1 MTSTLWTPLTV
12 HYRTSSLLA
21 DVLSAYFTGSYQEHS
36 AAQRP
41 RETIKILAHLSLSAP
56 AEFPFLCLSIP
67 KSFLVCGLAAAQR
80 WDGAATF
87 WSRVFRG
94 VGGWTVH
101 VVSRRTSA
109 LSLVERWIW
118 SGSGSLKK
126 HVLYNLC
133 GSEARLHLW
142 NVFLRNGSE
151 VKPSHNSHSRW
162 TKTTVIH

>member
-1 MTSTLWTPLTV
+1 MLILLDLIKNTAQLRDPERPLKSWPICPYQLQQNSPSCV
-12 HYRTSSLLA
+12 WAFLNHSSS
-21 DVLSAYFTGSYQEHS
+21 VGWQ
-36 AAQRP
+36 QP
-41 RETIKILAHLSLSAP
+41 RGETEQLH
-56 AEFPFLCLSIP
+56 F
-67 KSFLVCGLAAAQR
+67 
-80 WDGAATF
+80 GAGF
-87 WSRVFRG
+87 FRG

-109 LSLVERWIW
+109 LSLVERWTW